1 MVVVNLFGLCLWDRQ
16 LIRMLSKSI
25 TVYSIEIL
33 SNLKMLIIRKYVDLK
48 LIL

>member
-1 MVVVNLFGLCLWDRQ
+1 MVVNLFGLSDRQ